1 MEPTQEQ
8 LMAIEAYKARQRKAA
23 RYEAQQQEEQEN
35 IKQGLQRYENFRT
48 AELQQRKNQPTDAE
62 QFAMWDAA
70 RKAESGKQIARF
82 VLFIFVMTLCVLGG
96 LSSSGLVVFF

>member
-8 LMAIEAYKARQRKAA
+8 LRAMEAYRARQRKAA
-23 RYEAQQQEEQEN
+23 RYEAQQQEEQER

-70 RKAESGKQIARF
+70 RKAESIRQLVRF
-82 VLFIFVMTLCVLGG
+82 VLFIFVMTLCILGG